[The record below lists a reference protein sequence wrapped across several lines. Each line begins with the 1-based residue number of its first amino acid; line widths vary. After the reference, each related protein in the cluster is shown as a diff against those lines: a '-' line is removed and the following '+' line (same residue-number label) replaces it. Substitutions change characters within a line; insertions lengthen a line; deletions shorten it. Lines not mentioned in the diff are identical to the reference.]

1 MNCRGKEQRNW
12 IVENYYVKPVAHIQ
26 LLKGQTKH
34 SDAGQIIENN
44 YYIFE
49 AKNKTNE
56 DIVETIQCGIGA
68 ARDFLRLL
76 NHSGLPI
83 FNPLHERNEFSQ
95 NNEQINKSKGSAE
108 TNIKWNPKAKQLYN
122 AIMWLILI
130 IDARPQTPIYNIRDK
145 VLKFKYKEPFDSEVK
160 SINTMIRNSFKNRT
174 LTEKINQL
182 KIENN
187 IREELCEFDKLKTE
201 ISDNDGNPIQWFF

>member
-1 MNCRGKEQRNW
+1 M
-12 IVENYYVKPVAHIQ
+12 
-26 LLKGQTKH
+26 
-34 SDAGQIIENN
+34 
-44 YYIFE
+44 
-49 AKNKTNE
+49 
-56 DIVETIQCGIGA
+56 GA

-95 NNEQINKSKGSAE
+95 NNEQINKSRGSAE

>member
-26 LLKGQTKH
+26 LLKGQMKH

-49 AKNKTNE
+49 AKSKTNE

-95 NNEQINKSKGSAE
+95 NNGQINKSKGSAE

-130 IDARPQTPIYNIRDK
+130 IDARPKTPIYNIRDT

-182 KIENN
+182 KIEND
-187 IREELCEFDKLKTE
+187 IREELCEFDKLMTD
-201 ISDNDGNPIQWFF
+201 ISDSDGSLIQWFF